1 MFWSAI
7 MSRPFYHLWPGSEI
21 GHTRRTMRARVRAL
35 PLALALA
42 LAPCGAASEPAGAS
56 DHVAVTLLAEDAS
69 IQPGEPFAVGL
80 RMKTAPGW
88 HTYWKN
94 PGDAGL
100 PLRIEWDLPAGF
112 RAGEIEWPAPSRFA
126 TETLMSYGYT
136 GEVLI
141 PVTITPPADG
151 LADSARIA
159 GTFRWLECEE
169 VCLQGQAT
177 LDLKLAVSSETPA
190 PGPDAPAFEAA
201 RARLPVPSREW
212 RFSAEAGPRAIAL
225 SFRTPEGSTP
235 RRAYFYVDRPLVLEH
250 AAPQG
255 FETREEVS
263 RLTFTAATNAPAPPE
278 RLTGVLV
285 VEGLPNAP
293 APIAVQ
299 VDVPVSPGDPAPA
312 PVPSSGPSPRTTAL
326 TGAGVAALFLVMLA
340 LRRQAPRRRRFR
352 RESGDPGR

>member
-1 MFWSAI
+1 
-7 MSRPFYHLWPGSEI
+7 
-21 GHTRRTMRARVRAL
+21 MRARILV
-35 PLALALA
+35 LALLFAWIP
-42 LAPCGAASEPAGAS
+42 APPVAVSEPAGSS
-56 DHVAVTLLAEDAS
+56 DHVVVTLLAETAS
-69 IQPGEPFAVGL
+69 VQPGEPFTVGL
-80 RMKTAPGW
+80 RMKMAPGW

-100 PLRIEWDLPAGF
+100 PLRIDWDLPAGF
-112 RAGEIEWPAPSRFA
+112 RAGEIEWPAPSRFP

-136 GEVLI
+136 GDVLI
-141 PVTITPPADG
+141 LVTITPPAGG

-169 VCLQGQAT
+169 VCLQGQAI
-177 LDLKLAVSSETPA
+177 LDLKIPVSPDTPA
-190 PGPDAPAFEAA
+190 PGPDAPAFAAA
-201 RARLPVPSREW
+201 RARLPVSSRDW

-225 SFRTPEGSTP
+225 SFRTPDGSTP
-235 RRAYFYVDRPLVLEH
+235 RRATFYVDRPLVLEH

-255 FETREEVS
+255 FETKDEVS
-263 RLTFTAATNAPAPPE
+263 RLTFTGATNAPAPPD

-285 VEGLPNAP
+285 AEGLPNAP

-312 PVPSSGPSPRTTAL
+312 PVPSSAPSLLTTVL
-326 TGAGVAALFLVMLA
+326 TGAGVAVLFLAVMA
-340 LRRQAPRRRRFR
+340 LRRQTPRRRRFR